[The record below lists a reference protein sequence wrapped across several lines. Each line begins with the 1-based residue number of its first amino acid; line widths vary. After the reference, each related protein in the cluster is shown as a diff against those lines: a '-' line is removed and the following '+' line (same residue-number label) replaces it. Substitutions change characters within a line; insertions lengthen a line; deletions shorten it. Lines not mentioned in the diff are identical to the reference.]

1 MKYFKRAS
9 ATQPETTRKIR
20 ETVGK
25 IVEEVSTQG
34 LEAVRNYS
42 QRLDNYRGPMRVSPS
57 RIQTCLRELDP
68 AVLEALETAAGH
80 IRTFHERQKELFR
93 DQEWELAPGIRAG
106 LRFIPVSN
114 VAVYVPG
121 GRYPLPSTALMGVI
135 PAQVAGVRRITV
147 LSPPHGPEGI
157 HPVILATLG
166 YLGIEEVWAMG
177 GAHGV
182 AALAMGGHDLDPVDM
197 IVGPGNAYVTEA
209 KRVLFGRIGIDGL
222 AGPSEVLVIA
232 DSTPDPK
239 RIAADLVAQAE
250 HDPFS
255 RAILTVT
262 EETFAERVL
271 ACIEEILK
279 GPSGSPVARDS
290 WEKNG
295 EIRIGTLDEAVEF
308 ANSSAPE
315 HLELAVGNPR
325 ELLGRCRN
333 YGAAFLGQ
341 DTTVAFGD
349 YIAGTN
355 HILPTERSA
364 RFSGGVWTGTFLKPL
379 THQALEPSAATE
391 LARLGV
397 RLAEVEGLK
406 AHALSMKLRGEK
418 KG

>member
-1 MKYFKRAS
+1 MEYLKRA
-9 ATQPETTRKIR
+9 AVTQPETARKIR

-25 IVEEVSTQG
+25 IVEEISTQG

-42 QRLDNYRGPMRVSPS
+42 LRLDGYSGPMRVAPS
-57 RIQTCLRELDP
+57 RIQTCLREIDP
-68 AVLEALETAAGH
+68 TVLEALKTAAEH
-80 IRTFHERQKELFR
+80 IRTFHERQMEIFS

-106 LRFIPVSN
+106 LRFVPVSD

-147 LSPPHGPEGI
+147 LSPPQGPEGI
-157 HPVILATLG
+157 HPVVLATLG

-177 GAHGV
+177 GAHGI
-182 AALAMGGHDLDPVDM
+182 AAMAFGGHDLKPVDM

-209 KRVLFGRIGIDGL
+209 KRVLFGRMGIDGL
-222 AGPSEVLVIA
+222 AGPSEVLIIA
-232 DSTPDPK
+232 DSTPDPG

-255 RAILTVT
+255 RAVLAVT
-262 EETFAERVL
+262 GKNFAEKILSAV
-271 ACIEEILK
+271 EEILK
-279 GPSGSPVARDS
+279 GPSGSPLARES

-295 EIRIGTLDEAVEF
+295 EILIGTIDEAVEL
-308 ANSSAPE
+308 ANRTAPE
-315 HLELAVGNPR
+315 HLELAVKAPR
-325 ELLGRCRN
+325 DLLSRCES
-333 YGAAFLGQ
+333 YGAAFLGEN
-341 DTTVAFGD
+341 TTVAFGD

-355 HILPTERSA
+355 HILPTDGSA

-379 THQALEPSAATE
+379 THQELEPAAATE

-397 RLAEVEGLK
+397 RLAKVEGLK
-406 AHALSMKLRGEK
+406 AHALSMKLRGEESL
-418 KG
+418 

>member
-1 MKYFKRAS
+1 
-9 ATQPETTRKIR
+9 
-20 ETVGK
+20 
-25 IVEEVSTQG
+25 
-34 LEAVRNYS
+34 
-42 QRLDNYRGPMRVSPS
+42 
-57 RIQTCLRELDP
+57 
-68 AVLEALETAAGH
+68 
-80 IRTFHERQKELFR
+80 
-93 DQEWELAPGIRAG
+93 
-106 LRFIPVSN
+106 
-114 VAVYVPG
+114 
-121 GRYPLPSTALMGVI
+121 
-135 PAQVAGVRRITV
+135 
-147 LSPPHGPEGI
+147 
-157 HPVILATLG
+157 
-166 YLGIEEVWAMG
+166 
-177 GAHGV
+177 
-182 AALAMGGHDLDPVDM
+182 MGGHGLDPVDM

-209 KRVLFGRIGIDGL
+209 KRVLFGSIGIDGL

-308 ANSSAPE
+308 ANSTAPE

-325 ELLGRCRN
+325 ELLGRCES

-355 HILPTERSA
+355 HILPTEKSA

-418 KG
+418 EG